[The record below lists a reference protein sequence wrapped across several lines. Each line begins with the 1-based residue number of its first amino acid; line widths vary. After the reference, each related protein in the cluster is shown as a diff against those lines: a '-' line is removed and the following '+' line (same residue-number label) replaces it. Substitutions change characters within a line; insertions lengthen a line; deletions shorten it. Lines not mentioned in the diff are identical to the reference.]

1 MNRIDKLNQILKY
14 WQQFLN
20 LQQWNL
26 KIKLV
31 DFKRKDYPQTGDI
44 KVDLRNK
51 SATILVSEKETGKD
65 NATILHELIHLI
77 LWEFDHLI
85 EESLPKNKKDGYFE
99 LLEKTVADLT
109 RIFLEKERKTC

>member
-1 MNRIDKLNQILKY
+1 MNRLNKLHQQLNY

-20 LQQWNL
+20 LQQWDL
-26 KIKLV
+26 KIELV
-31 DFKRKDYPQTGDI
+31 DFERKDYPQTGDI

-65 NATILHELIHLI
+65 NAIILHELIHLI

-85 EESLPKNKKDGYFE
+85 EESLPKNKKDEYFD

-109 RIFLEKERKTC
+109 NIFLQKDKN